1 MISGGNRLR
10 KTVAVH
16 GLKLEIRNLGEMK
29 RIYDLYDYK
38 QAKALEEKCY
48 LS

>member
-1 MISGGNRLR
+1 MIE
-10 KTVAVH
+10 KIVAVH

-38 QAKALEEKCY
+38 QAKFLISDLVIY
-48 LS
+48 S